1 MYQPPQFIIR
11 NKTQFYWMKPENFK
25 QRKNASLEHKVTL
38 YNRQEWKCKG
48 AFRTMTEIM
57 RDLFSKPLQGE
68 VFKMTNEKLL
78 QMPNSTSM
86 YTHWSL
92 LEEDRKIRLK
102 NARLIR
108 IQQMG
113 EQINCSSFS
122 VSKSL
127 RD

>member
-1 MYQPPQFIIR
+1 
-11 NKTQFYWMKPENFK
+11 
-25 QRKNASLEHKVTL
+25 
-38 YNRQEWKCKG
+38 
-48 AFRTMTEIM
+48 M